1 MKTLQDWQ
9 KKIVF
14 TAITILL
21 LSLVTTLLGGLYE
34 SYLMQYYADY
44 KIKDA
49 EKRLQACVYYQ
60 DKEINRFQYG
70 LIPDYKYAH
79 RHKTNYYRLDEK
91 TVSMGYS
98 KNAKIDR
105 LQYAR
110 LVDGYIYRPQEC
122 QNVEYI
128 MIQYFDGVFFRR
140 KIYVYDVLEQGKVN
154 PSPK

>member
-34 SYLMQYYADY
+34 SYMIQHYADY
-44 KIKDA
+44 KIKNIN
-49 EKRLQACVYYQ
+49 KHMQGCLYYH
-60 DKEINRFQYG
+60 DKKINRFQYG

-79 RHKTNYYRLDEK
+79 RYKVNYYLLHEQI
-91 TVSMGYS
+91 VSMGYS

-105 LQYAR
+105 LQYAQ
-110 LVDGYIYRPQEC
+110 LVNSYIYRPKEC
-122 QNVEYI
+122 QNIEYI
-128 MIQYFDGVFFRR
+128 MIRYFDGIFFRR
-140 KIYVYDVLEQGKVN
+140 KIYVYDILER
-154 PSPK
+154 